1 MKIVGPSACCGRAIN
16 RTEAALPNRNRRT
29 DEGLCFITAFGQAR
43 SPELVYRG
51 DQWPI
56 LTQNNSGNS
65 LAYSHRSYFA
75 QTGGNSARCGHRQ
88 LIGRLIKNN
97 NELRSACRRSA
108 DRATIDLYV

>member
-1 MKIVGPSACCGRAIN
+1 MKIVSTSACFVREIKH
-16 RTEAALPNRNRRT
+16 TEPALPNRNRIT

-43 SPELVYRG
+43 APELVYRG

-75 QTGGNSARCGHRQ
+75 QTGGNASRCGHRQ
-88 LIGRLIKNN
+88 LICRLIKQQQRTAFGLQ
-97 NELRSACRRSA
+97 EIC
-108 DRATIDLYV
+108 